1 MGEEG
6 FIPGVMVVQRDGQG
20 DLGLGIPC
28 AVIEYQFLPAADV
41 GVVSARVLT
50 QSLQRVTCV
59 VSDDCAG
66 LAGGFR
72 LNGLN
77 RVFTRELMRHRP
89 RAIVLR
95 GMHGCVLSLVRV
107 ATLFRVP
114 VLLDVPGTDLDAALN
129 VASSPWLLDCIRQS
143 AAVVY
148 RDSPPSMLTTAVPE
162 ARHIHASQVAMFLD
176 ETIVAASDDFLAFDY
191 SLYEFLQRDEPLLMR
206 MQAPHARLFSGCRN
220 VLDVGCGAGLFLQLL
235 AEDGIPASG
244 VERNAAIAEY
254 GRATGLHITT
264 ADALDFLDQNDGYDG
279 IYCSH
284 FVEHLPME
292 ALERLMQGLAN
303 ALLPGGVLVLV
314 FPDPESIRSQL
325 LGFWR
330 DPEHVRFYHP
340 ELVET
345 LAIVHGLEPEWSSY
359 DDQPHEVVPF
369 ALAPTP
375 LPAAPVV
382 AGRGPAES
390 AGQSW
395 WGRFLA
401 RLGAVPRSDNAA
413 LETRLKAL
421 EDRVASLVEHGQEVS
436 AALDE
441 RTRQLWAVNRTWAW
455 QDNAVLKFRKPASN
469 SGPVE

>member
-1 MGEEG
+1 MIEDRTS
-6 FIPGVMVVQRDGQG
+6 GVIIVQREGHD
-20 DLGLGIPC
+20 DLQLGVSGS
-28 AVIEYQFLPAADV
+28 VIQYQFLPPADV

-50 QSLQRVTCV
+50 QSPDRVTCAV
-59 VSDDCAG
+59 RDDCAG
-66 LAGGFR
+66 LSGGFR

-77 RVFTRELMRHRP
+77 RIFTRELIRHRP
-89 RAIVLR
+89 RAVVLR

-107 ATLFRVP
+107 AALFRLP
-114 VLLDVPGTDLDAALN
+114 VLLDVPGADLEAALN

-148 RDSPPSMLTTAVPE
+148 RDSLPSMLTSAVPD
-162 ARHIHASQVAMFLD
+162 ARHIHASQISTFLD
-176 ETIVAASDDFLAFDY
+176 EAIVSGSGDSLAFDY
-191 SLYEFLQRDEPLLMR
+191 SLYEFLLRDEPLLMH
-206 MQAPHARLFSGCRN
+206 MQAPHAKLFSGCQN

-235 AEDGIPASG
+235 EEEGIPASG
-244 VERNAAIAEY
+244 VERNEAIAEY
-254 GRATGLHITT
+254 GRATGLPITT

-292 ALERLMQGLAN
+292 ALERLMRGLAS

-375 LPAAPVV
+375 LPASPAV
-382 AGRGPAES
+382 AGTAPAELT
-390 AGQSW
+390 GRSW
-395 WGRFLA
+395 WDRFIA
-401 RLGAVPRSDNAA
+401 RLGAVPRSDNTA
-413 LETRLKAL
+413 LETRLRAM
-421 EDRVASLVEHGQEVS
+421 EERVANLVEHNQEMS

-455 QDNAVLKFRKPASN
+455 QDNAVLKFRKPASKN
-469 SGPVE
+469 SGPAE